1 MRIEWDKD
9 SNVEMGRGRD
19 SDGTVN
25 QWSQEW
31 DGEGIGTGENGDG
44 DGCEMGIDYSKDRTI
59 RVCDGG
65 TVGRGWGYG
74 AQHGAVGSH

>member
-1 MRIEWDKD
+1 
-9 SNVEMGRGRD
+9 
-19 SDGTVN
+19 
-25 QWSQEW
+25 
-31 DGEGIGTGENGDG
+31 
-44 DGCEMGIDYSKDRTI
+44 MGIDYSKDRTI